1 MRFIVLCQLVAV
13 AFAYLSARDELFY
26 ILKTTS
32 DCTAANTPAILC
44 RNDAIEKNI
53 VLESS
58 HAFMGETFDIIY
70 TYTSYISTPAQIEAV
85 YAYLAAHGLMQQ

>member
-1 MRFIVLCQLVAV
+1 MRLILVCQLLAV
-13 AFAYLSARDELFY
+13 AFAYMSAREELFY

-32 DCTAANTPAILC
+32 DCVAANTPAILC
-44 RNDAIEKNI
+44 RNDAIAKNM

-58 HAFMGETFDIIY
+58 HAFMGDMFDTIY
-70 TYTSYISTPAQIEAV
+70 TYTSYISTPAQVDAV